1 MARILIAIE
10 DASLFGLIQYKLSKS
25 GYDVTGA
32 FDGVQ
37 ALNLLQS
44 ETYDAL
50 LLDLML
56 PKTDGY
62 QIMRELQDGR
72 ANRPRVIII
81 VTTRGEEEDILRA
94 FEFGAVDYVA
104 KPFSLNVLA
113 ARLEIALRYK
123 SLLADQPAAVAPAAP
138 VAASGQ
144 AAGPMRTVA
153 IT

>member
-1 MARILIAIE
+1 MSRILIAIE

-37 ALNLLQS
+37 ALNLLTS
-44 ETYDAL
+44 EKFDAL

-62 QIMRELQDGR
+62 QILRELQDGQ
-72 ANRPRVIII
+72 ANRPRVIMI
-81 VTTRGEEEDILRA
+81 VSTRGEEEDVLRA
-94 FEFGAVDYVA
+94 FEFGAVDYIA

-113 ARLEIALRYK
+113 ARLEIALRFK
-123 SLLADQPAAVAPAAP
+123 SVQDEQQLQPSQVA
-138 VAASGQ
+138 G
-144 AAGPMRTVA
+144 
-153 IT
+153 

>member
-1 MARILIAIE
+1 MSRILIAIE

-37 ALNLLQS
+37 ALNLLTS
-44 ETYDAL
+44 EKFDAL

-62 QIMRELQDGR
+62 QILRELQDGQ
-72 ANRPRVIII
+72 ANRPRVIMI
-81 VTTRGEEEDILRA
+81 VSTRGEEEDVLRA
-94 FEFGAVDYVA
+94 FEFGAVDYIA

-113 ARLEIALRYK
+113 ARLEIALRFK
-123 SLLADQPAAVAPAAP
+123 SVQDEQQVQPSQVA
-138 VAASGQ
+138 G
-144 AAGPMRTVA
+144 
-153 IT
+153 